1 MTDPS
6 TRYRLSPLMRFCSGA
21 DPRIE
26 PEAISEAVIDR
37 YMDHRSRTTARPSD
51 TASRRILARLW
62 NAGIGKIDGWPEV
75 HLVEPPVRSQK
86 GPAWADFPE
95 GLRADVEH
103 ELKRLANIHK
113 TESGAEVAS
122 SQRS

>member
-1 MTDPS
+1 M
-6 TRYRLSPLMRFCSGA
+6 
-21 DPRIE
+21 
-26 PEAISEAVIDR
+26 
-37 YMDHRSRTTARPSD
+37 
-51 TASRRILARLW
+51 W

>member
-1 MTDPS
+1 
-6 TRYRLSPLMRFCSGA
+6 MRFCSGA

>member
-1 MTDPS
+1 
-6 TRYRLSPLMRFCSGA
+6 MRFCSGA

-103 ELKRLANIHK
+103 ELKRLARLQAVNAHNA
-113 TESGAEVAS
+113 GA
-122 SQRS
+122 RTHRRG